1 MYYIGEDGW
10 PKLES
15 MEEEEDSDAGE
26 ETAQGQFKNVF
37 QQDLG
42 GVLCLM
48 VKRDE
53 NLLYTSVEPVI
64 ALFGIIDILQTY
76 DPAKCSEH
84 WFKRLYIE
92 PKACRAH
99 THTAPRRL

>member
-1 MYYIGEDGW
+1 M
-10 PKLES
+10 
-15 MEEEEDSDAGE
+15 
-26 ETAQGQFKNVF
+26 
-37 QQDLG
+37 
-42 GVLCLM
+42 LCLM